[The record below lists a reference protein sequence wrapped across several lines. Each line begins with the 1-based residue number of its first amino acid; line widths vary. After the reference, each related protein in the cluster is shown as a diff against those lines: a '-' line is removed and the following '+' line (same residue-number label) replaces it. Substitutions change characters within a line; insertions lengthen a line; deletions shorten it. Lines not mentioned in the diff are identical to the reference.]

1 MFNCI
6 LFVRHSHDNSSTVVS
21 KGKKEEHIKIYHDFE
36 QQHTSLVQNQKTQ
49 LWNLSQEERKSN
61 RHSDMH
67 ILGDYC
73 FVSYGLRPNS
83 DEKKAKGEFK
93 KEHLISLVK
102 DDKPRREYIE
112 GKDIERYK
120 IKRVRY
126 LEYGTERSPAKL
138 VRPTF
143 KEWFTIPKLM
153 FSKFGGLA
161 GIINENNYLLHNDT
175 VIGAGLWRNLI
186 GIENNSISSVI
197 KKYSTLPRET
207 MVKLSQK
214 MNLRYLLGILNSTYA
229 MTLLSDIRG
238 DDFNTYPEYV
248 RNIPIPSAAKEQ
260 QQPII
265 ELVDK
270 ILAAKK
276 DNPDADTSALEQ
288 EIDRLVYALYGVDSD
303 NDK

>member
-1 MFNCI
+1 
-6 LFVRHSHDNSSTVVS
+6 
-21 KGKKEEHIKIYHDFE
+21 
-36 QQHTSLVQNQKTQ
+36 
-49 LWNLSQEERKSN
+49 
-61 RHSDMH
+61 
-67 ILGDYC
+67 
-73 FVSYGLRPNS
+73 
-83 DEKKAKGEFK
+83 
-93 KEHLISLVK
+93 
-102 DDKPRREYIE
+102 
-112 GKDIERYK
+112 
-120 IKRVRY
+120 
-126 LEYGTERSPAKL
+126 
-138 VRPTF
+138 
-143 KEWFTIPKLM
+143 M